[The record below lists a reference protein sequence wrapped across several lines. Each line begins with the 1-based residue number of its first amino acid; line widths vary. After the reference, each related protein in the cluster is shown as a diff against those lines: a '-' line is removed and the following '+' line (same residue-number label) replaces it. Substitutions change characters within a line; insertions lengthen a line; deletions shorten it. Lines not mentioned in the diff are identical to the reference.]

1 MRWEVYSQ
9 CNDKGPAI
17 VYNDFG
23 WTLYACAWSSFDPVM
38 ACSGIC
44 PSRSVAFVCLF
55 LLLSVV
61 NSDKYLPFV
70 KSRKGIFVGASG

>member
-1 MRWEVYSQ
+1 MTKVLPSCIMILDGHCMHVHGAALTQLWLVLEHV
-9 CNDKGPAI
+9 
-17 VYNDFG
+17 
-23 WTLYACAWSSFDPVM
+23 
-38 ACSGIC
+38 

-61 NSDKYLPFV
+61 NSDKYLPLV